1 MDNIINYFNEFLC
14 TFNEIVWPASTFFI
28 WMVSILYVY
37 KKKGRKF
44 EHALALFVVSVFVAY
59 VTFCF
64 FLRKSIGVS
73 IPLSVGLIC
82 GILFYFDKKRQDNKM
97 DDEKDKI
104 QDRLSDMYRLQD
116 GGKTSKAT
124 PLGATV
130 NVAVEYALPT
140 YRHLK
145 FGLLSTTRIQGN
157 YSWNEERLAVTV
169 SPAKMFEVSANAG
182 VGTLGANVGWII
194 NFHPRGFNLFLGSDH
209 CIGKLSKQGIPL
221 RSNYDVCVGINYP
234 IGKSRIP
241 KESDKKTKKN

>member
-64 FLRKSIGVS
+64 FLRKPIGVS

-97 DDEKDKI
+97 DDEKESMNTDPKE
-104 QDRLSDMYRLQD
+104 DASRKSKP
-116 GGKTSKAT
+116 GKSID
-124 PLGATV
+124 
-130 NVAVEYALPT
+130 
-140 YRHLK
+140 
-145 FGLLSTTRIQGN
+145 TRTIMDF
-157 YSWNEERLAVTV
+157 V
-169 SPAKMFEVSANAG
+169 
-182 VGTLGANVGWII
+182 
-194 NFHPRGFNLFLGSDH
+194 
-209 CIGKLSKQGIPL
+209 IGKDIPDKTAYIQQLKDLIEGRKGQKALEECILPELGKNISTDITFRAFDDAFPNVIDKAGFSRFKKKIPSKIKL
-221 RSNYDVCVGINYP
+221 L
-234 IGKSRIP
+234 KL
-241 KESDKKTKKN
+241 

>member
-97 DDEKDKI
+97 DDEKESMNTDPKE
-104 QDRLSDMYRLQD
+104 DASRKSKP
-116 GGKTSKAT
+116 GKSID
-124 PLGATV
+124 
-130 NVAVEYALPT
+130 
-140 YRHLK
+140 
-145 FGLLSTTRIQGN
+145 TRTIMDF
-157 YSWNEERLAVTV
+157 V
-169 SPAKMFEVSANAG
+169 
-182 VGTLGANVGWII
+182 
-194 NFHPRGFNLFLGSDH
+194 
-209 CIGKLSKQGIPL
+209 IGKDIPDKTAYILQLKDLMEGRKGQKALEECILPELGTNISTDITFRAFDEAFPNVIDKAGFSRFKKKIPSKITLQKL
-221 RSNYDVCVGINYP
+221 
-234 IGKSRIP
+234 
-241 KESDKKTKKN
+241 

>member
-97 DDEKDKI
+97 DDEKESMNTDPKE
-104 QDRLSDMYRLQD
+104 DASRKSKP
-116 GGKTSKAT
+116 GKSID
-124 PLGATV
+124 
-130 NVAVEYALPT
+130 
-140 YRHLK
+140 
-145 FGLLSTTRIQGN
+145 TRTIMDF
-157 YSWNEERLAVTV
+157 V
-169 SPAKMFEVSANAG
+169 
-182 VGTLGANVGWII
+182 
-194 NFHPRGFNLFLGSDH
+194 
-209 CIGKLSKQGIPL
+209 IGKDIPDKTAYIQQLKDLMEGRKGQKALEECILPELGTNISTDITFRAFDETFPNVIDKAGFSRFKKKIPSKITHQKL
-221 RSNYDVCVGINYP
+221 
-234 IGKSRIP
+234 
-241 KESDKKTKKN
+241 

>member
-44 EHALALFVVSVFVAY
+44 GHALALFVVSVFVAY

-97 DDEKDKI
+97 DDEKESMNTDPKE
-104 QDRLSDMYRLQD
+104 DASRKSKP
-116 GGKTSKAT
+116 GKSID
-124 PLGATV
+124 
-130 NVAVEYALPT
+130 
-140 YRHLK
+140 
-145 FGLLSTTRIQGN
+145 TRTIMDF
-157 YSWNEERLAVTV
+157 V
-169 SPAKMFEVSANAG
+169 
-182 VGTLGANVGWII
+182 
-194 NFHPRGFNLFLGSDH
+194 
-209 CIGKLSKQGIPL
+209 IGKDIPDKTAYIQQLKDLIEGRKGQKALEECILPELGKNISTDITFRAFDETFPNVIDKAGFSRFKKKIPSKITLQKL
-221 RSNYDVCVGINYP
+221 
-234 IGKSRIP
+234 
-241 KESDKKTKKN
+241 

>member
-97 DDEKDKI
+97 DDEKESMNTDPKE
-104 QDRLSDMYRLQD
+104 DASRKSKP
-116 GGKTSKAT
+116 GKSID
-124 PLGATV
+124 
-130 NVAVEYALPT
+130 
-140 YRHLK
+140 
-145 FGLLSTTRIQGN
+145 TRTIMDF
-157 YSWNEERLAVTV
+157 V
-169 SPAKMFEVSANAG
+169 
-182 VGTLGANVGWII
+182 
-194 NFHPRGFNLFLGSDH
+194 
-209 CIGKLSKQGIPL
+209 IGKDIPDKTAYIQQLKELMEGRKGQKALEECILPELGTNISTDITFRAFDETFPNVIDKAGFSRFKKKIPSKITLQKL
-221 RSNYDVCVGINYP
+221 
-234 IGKSRIP
+234 
-241 KESDKKTKKN
+241 

>member
-97 DDEKDKI
+97 DDEKESMNTDPKE
-104 QDRLSDMYRLQD
+104 DASRKSKP
-116 GGKTSKAT
+116 GKSID
-124 PLGATV
+124 
-130 NVAVEYALPT
+130 
-140 YRHLK
+140 
-145 FGLLSTTRIQGN
+145 TRTIMDF
-157 YSWNEERLAVTV
+157 V
-169 SPAKMFEVSANAG
+169 
-182 VGTLGANVGWII
+182 
-194 NFHPRGFNLFLGSDH
+194 
-209 CIGKLSKQGIPL
+209 IGKDIPDKTAYIQQLKDLIEGRKGQKALEECILPELGKNISTDITFRAFDETFPNVIDKAGFSRFKKKIPSKITPQKL
-221 RSNYDVCVGINYP
+221 
-234 IGKSRIP
+234 
-241 KESDKKTKKN
+241 

>member
-44 EHALALFVVSVFVAY
+44 EHALAFFVVSVFVAY

-97 DDEKDKI
+97 DDEKESMNTDPKE
-104 QDRLSDMYRLQD
+104 DASRKSKP
-116 GGKTSKAT
+116 GKSID
-124 PLGATV
+124 
-130 NVAVEYALPT
+130 
-140 YRHLK
+140 
-145 FGLLSTTRIQGN
+145 TRTIMDF
-157 YSWNEERLAVTV
+157 V
-169 SPAKMFEVSANAG
+169 
-182 VGTLGANVGWII
+182 
-194 NFHPRGFNLFLGSDH
+194 
-209 CIGKLSKQGIPL
+209 IGKDIPDKTAYIQQLKDLIEGRKGQKALEECILPELGKNISTDITFRAFDETFPNVIDKAGFSRFKKKIPSKITLQKL
-221 RSNYDVCVGINYP
+221 
-234 IGKSRIP
+234 
-241 KESDKKTKKN
+241 

>member
-97 DDEKDKI
+97 DDEKESVNTDPKE
-104 QDRLSDMYRLQD
+104 DASRKSKP
-116 GGKTSKAT
+116 GKSID
-124 PLGATV
+124 
-130 NVAVEYALPT
+130 
-140 YRHLK
+140 
-145 FGLLSTTRIQGN
+145 TRTIMDF
-157 YSWNEERLAVTV
+157 V
-169 SPAKMFEVSANAG
+169 
-182 VGTLGANVGWII
+182 
-194 NFHPRGFNLFLGSDH
+194 
-209 CIGKLSKQGIPL
+209 IGKDIPDKTAYIQQLKDLIEGRKGQKALEECILPELGKNISTDITFRAFDETFPNVIDKAGFSRFKKKIPSKIPL
-221 RSNYDVCVGINYP
+221 Q
-234 IGKSRIP
+234 KL
-241 KESDKKTKKN
+241 

>member
-14 TFNEIVWPASTFFI
+14 TFNEIVGPASTFFL

-97 DDEKDKI
+97 DDEKESMNTDPKE
-104 QDRLSDMYRLQD
+104 DASRKSKP
-116 GGKTSKAT
+116 GKSID
-124 PLGATV
+124 
-130 NVAVEYALPT
+130 
-140 YRHLK
+140 
-145 FGLLSTTRIQGN
+145 TRTIMDF
-157 YSWNEERLAVTV
+157 V
-169 SPAKMFEVSANAG
+169 
-182 VGTLGANVGWII
+182 
-194 NFHPRGFNLFLGSDH
+194 
-209 CIGKLSKQGIPL
+209 IGKDIPDKTAYIQQLKDLIEGRKGQKALEECILPELGKNISTDITFRAFDETFPNVIDKAGFSRFKKKIPSKITLQKL
-221 RSNYDVCVGINYP
+221 
-234 IGKSRIP
+234 
-241 KESDKKTKKN
+241 

>member
-97 DDEKDKI
+97 DDEKESMNTDTKEEI
-104 QDRLSDMYRLQD
+104 SRKSKP
-116 GGKTSKAT
+116 GKSID
-124 PLGATV
+124 
-130 NVAVEYALPT
+130 
-140 YRHLK
+140 
-145 FGLLSTTRIQGN
+145 TRTI
-157 YSWNEERLAVTV
+157 LDFV
-169 SPAKMFEVSANAG
+169 
-182 VGTLGANVGWII
+182 
-194 NFHPRGFNLFLGSDH
+194 
-209 CIGKLSKQGIPL
+209 IGKDIPDKTAYIQQLKDLIEGRKGQKALEECILPELGKNISTDITFRAFDETFPNVIDKAGFSRFKKKIPSKITLQKL
-221 RSNYDVCVGINYP
+221 
-234 IGKSRIP
+234 
-241 KESDKKTKKN
+241 

>member
-97 DDEKDKI
+97 DDEKESMNTDPKE
-104 QDRLSDMYRLQD
+104 DASRKSKP
-116 GGKTSKAT
+116 GKSID
-124 PLGATV
+124 
-130 NVAVEYALPT
+130 
-140 YRHLK
+140 
-145 FGLLSTTRIQGN
+145 TRTIMDF
-157 YSWNEERLAVTV
+157 V
-169 SPAKMFEVSANAG
+169 
-182 VGTLGANVGWII
+182 
-194 NFHPRGFNLFLGSDH
+194 
-209 CIGKLSKQGIPL
+209 IGKDIPDKTAYIQQLKDLIEGRKGQKALEECILPELGKNISTDITFRAFDDAFPNVIDKAGFSRFKKKIPSKIKL
-221 RSNYDVCVGINYP
+221 L
-234 IGKSRIP
+234 KL
-241 KESDKKTKKN
+241 

>member
-97 DDEKDKI
+97 DDEKESMNTDPKE
-104 QDRLSDMYRLQD
+104 DASRKSKP
-116 GGKTSKAT
+116 GKSID
-124 PLGATV
+124 
-130 NVAVEYALPT
+130 
-140 YRHLK
+140 
-145 FGLLSTTRIQGN
+145 TRTIMDF
-157 YSWNEERLAVTV
+157 V
-169 SPAKMFEVSANAG
+169 
-182 VGTLGANVGWII
+182 
-194 NFHPRGFNLFLGSDH
+194 
-209 CIGKLSKQGIPL
+209 IGKDIPDKTAYIQQLKDLIEGRKGQKALEECILPELGKNISTDITFRAFDETFPNVIDKAGFSRFKKKIPSKIALQKL
-221 RSNYDVCVGINYP
+221 
-234 IGKSRIP
+234 
-241 KESDKKTKKN
+241 

>member
-64 FLRKSIGVS
+64 FLRKPIGVS

-97 DDEKDKI
+97 DDEKESMNTDPKE
-104 QDRLSDMYRLQD
+104 DASRKSKP
-116 GGKTSKAT
+116 GKSID
-124 PLGATV
+124 
-130 NVAVEYALPT
+130 
-140 YRHLK
+140 
-145 FGLLSTTRIQGN
+145 TRTIMDF
-157 YSWNEERLAVTV
+157 V
-169 SPAKMFEVSANAG
+169 
-182 VGTLGANVGWII
+182 
-194 NFHPRGFNLFLGSDH
+194 
-209 CIGKLSKQGIPL
+209 IGKDIPDKTAYIQQLKDLIEGRKGQKALEECILPELGKNISTDITFRAFDETFPNVIDKAGFSRFKKKIPSKIKL
-221 RSNYDVCVGINYP
+221 L
-234 IGKSRIP
+234 KL
-241 KESDKKTKKN
+241 